1 MYPGIQA
8 FPFFLSSYGQH
19 FVEFG
24 FNPHHEFSRIRFFR
38 GSTALRTKLQI
49 FIHGLLETQMMAIQ
63 RITESYPIET
73 FDDYSKL
80 SDEELDAIKDLLQVI
95 AFDY

>member
-1 MYPGIQA
+1 
-8 FPFFLSSYGQH
+8 
-19 FVEFG
+19 
-24 FNPHHEFSRIRFFR
+24 
-38 GSTALRTKLQI
+38 
-49 FIHGLLETQMMAIQ
+49 MMAIQ